1 MSVQIVINITREDII
16 QMVQDKAKARGLDVS
31 PERIQAHPDLGG
43 FDAGIQYGI
52 QVQTIFDGFP
62 VEAEE
67 TTLADLKCYFCPVSG
82 LSVTMRP
89 LEVKASQPCE
99 DCGHPV
105 AYCEEHNVWEHIKGE
120 TCFLDGPACDPRF
133 ESEAKEDGAKKGGN

>member
-16 QMVQDKAKARGLDVS
+16 QMVQDKAKARGLDVT
-31 PERIQAHPDLGG
+31 PERLMESPYKHTPGG
-43 FDAGIQYGI
+43 YDI
-52 QVQTIFDGFP
+52 QVETMFDDDDLH
-62 VEAEE
+62 E
-67 TTLADLKCYFCPVSG
+67 TTLGELQCYFCPVSG